1 MFLLFYKIDK
11 ISSQKYKIIKHNLI
25 LNRYFDNIIK
35 FYCAQKKT
43 HLTFFNK
50 KVIIEKET
58 SPNLKK
64 KMKELRYLDKY
75 FIKYKFSFSLGILI
89 TIIAQIFSLFT
100 PKLIS
105 SSLEAIEKFDKL
117 SSVEKSSTMVIG
129 QYREELI
136 HNVLLIIATTIIAG
150 FLTFLMRQTLI
161 VMSRHI
167 EFDLKNEVFRQYE
180 NLSQNFYKQNR
191 TGDLMNRISEDVSK
205 VRMYVGPAV
214 MYTINTFIRF
224 AIVIAYMY
232 NVSPRLTLYTLLPLP
247 ILSYAI
253 FKLSSEINI
262 RSTVF
267 QQYLSK
273 VSSFTQE
280 IFSGIRVIKAYSLEN
295 QQQNN
300 LISLAEESKSKSL
313 SLARVQSL
321 FGPLMLALIGISNL
335 VVIYFG
341 GMLYINGTIKS
352 IGTIAEF
359 ILYVNMLTWPV
370 ASLGWVSSMVQE
382 AEASQKRLNEFLK
395 IVPDIQN
402 NNPSSSTVDGTISF
416 ENVSYTYEDTN
427 IEALKNISFTVKKGE
442 TLAILG
448 KTGSGKSTL
457 LSLISRMYDVTEGQ
471 VKIDGKEISQLN
483 LFDLRNSIGI
493 VPQDAFLFSDSIKNN
508 IKFGKENATDDE
520 VIAAAKSAVVH
531 DNIEGFNKGYD
542 TILGERGITL
552 SGGQKQRVSIARAI
566 IKKPEILLFDDCLS
580 AVDTETEEA
589 ILNNLF
595 EICKDKTTII
605 VSHRVSSAK
614 NADKIII
621 LENGKIIQQGFHN
634 QLINENGYYSALYL
648 KQLSEKELL

>member
-1 MFLLFYKIDK
+1 
-11 ISSQKYKIIKHNLI
+11 
-25 LNRYFDNIIK
+25 
-35 FYCAQKKT
+35 
-43 HLTFFNK
+43 
-50 KVIIEKET
+50 
-58 SPNLKK
+58 
-64 KMKELRYLDKY
+64 MKELSYLNKY
-75 FIKYKFSFSLGILI
+75 FIKYKYSFSLGILI

-105 SSLEAIEKFDKL
+105 KSLNAIEKFDKL
-117 SSVEKSSTMVIG
+117 PEADQTSQIVIDT
-129 QYREELI
+129 YREGLI
-136 HNVLLIIATTIIAG
+136 HNVLLIIATTIVAG

-167 EFDLKNEVFRQYE
+167 EFDLKNEVFKQYE
-180 NLSQNFYKQNR
+180 KLSQNFYKQNR

-224 AIVIAYMY
+224 AIVIIYMY
-232 NVSPRLTLYTLLPLP
+232 NVSPRLTLYTILPLP
-247 ILSYAI
+247 ILSYCI
-253 FKLSSEINI
+253 FKLSSEINK
-262 RSTVF
+262 RSTTF

-280 IFSGIRVIKAYSLEN
+280 IFSGIRVIKANSLEN
-295 QQQNN
+295 QHQNN
-300 LISLAEESKSKSL
+300 MIALADESKKKSL
-313 SLARVQSL
+313 DLAKVQSL
-321 FGPLMLALIGISNL
+321 FGPLMIALIGISNL

-341 GMLYINGTIKS
+341 GVMYINGTIPN

-395 IVPDIQN
+395 IEPEIKNRNENHSDIQ
-402 NNPSSSTVDGTISF
+402 GTIAF

-427 IEALKNISFTVKKGE
+427 IEALKNVTFTVKKGE

-448 KTGSGKSTL
+448 KTGSGKSTI
-457 LSLISRMYDVTEGQ
+457 LSLISRLYDVTEGRIM
-471 VKIDGKEISQLN
+471 IDQSEISSLN
-483 LFDLRNSIGI
+483 LYDLRNNVGI
-493 VPQDAFLFSDSIKNN
+493 VPQDAFLFSDTIKNN
-508 IKFGKENATDDE
+508 IKFGNQNATDEE
-520 VIAAAKSAVVH
+520 VIEAAKNAVVH
-531 DNIEGFNKGYD
+531 DNIVAFNKQYD

-566 IKKPEILLFDDCLS
+566 IKNPAILLFDDCLS
-580 AVDTETEEA
+580 AVDTETEET
-589 ILNNLF
+589 ILSNLF

-605 VSHRVSSAK
+605 VSHRISSAK

-621 LENGKIIQQGFHN
+621 LEDGRIIQQGSHN
-634 QLINENGYYSALYL
+634 QLINQEGYYASLYL

>member
-1 MFLLFYKIDK
+1 
-11 ISSQKYKIIKHNLI
+11 
-25 LNRYFDNIIK
+25 
-35 FYCAQKKT
+35 
-43 HLTFFNK
+43 
-50 KVIIEKET
+50 
-58 SPNLKK
+58 
-64 KMKELRYLDKY
+64 MKELQYLNKY
-75 FIKYKFSFSLGILI
+75 FIKYKYHFLFGILT
-89 TIIAQIFSLFT
+89 TIAAQIFSLFT

-105 SSLEAIEKFDKL
+105 KSFKAIEEHSQHLASDVVQK
-117 SSVEKSSTMVIG
+117 
-129 QYREELI
+129 ELF
-136 HNVLLIIATTIIAG
+136 HNLLLIVVTALVAG
-150 FLTFLMRQTLI
+150 FLSFMMRQTLI

-214 MYTINTFIRF
+214 MYSINTFIRF

-232 NVSPRLTLYTLLPLP
+232 DVSPRLTFYTLLPLP

-253 FKLSSEINI
+253 FKLSSQINK
-262 RSTVF
+262 RSTIF

-273 VSSFTQE
+273 ISSFTQE
-280 IFSGIRVIKAYSLEN
+280 VFSGVRVIKAYSLEA
-295 QQQNN
+295 QYQKN
-300 LISLAEESKSKSL
+300 LVDLSEESKIKSM

-321 FGPLMLALIGISNL
+321 FGPLMLALIGVSNL

-341 GMLYINGTIKS
+341 GLMYIEGKIDS
-352 IGTIAEF
+352 IGIIAEF

-382 AEASQKRLNEFLK
+382 AEASQKRINEFLK
-395 IVPDIQN
+395 IQPDIVN
-402 NNPSSSTVDGTISF
+402 SVNEHSVIKGEIVFDKVTF
-416 ENVSYTYEDTN
+416 TYDDTN
-427 IEALKNISFTVKKGE
+427 ITALQEVSFTVKKGE

-448 KTGSGKSTL
+448 KTGSGKSTI
-457 LSLISRMYDVTEGQ
+457 LSLISRLYDIDNGSILV
-471 VKIDGKEISQLN
+471 DGKSIKNLN
-483 LFDLRNSIGI
+483 LYDLRNSIGI

-508 IKFGKENATDDE
+508 IKFGKENATDEE
-520 VIAAAKSAVVH
+520 VIEASKKAVVH
-531 DNIEGFNKGYD
+531 DNIMGFTNQYE

-566 IKKPEILLFDDCLS
+566 IKNPEILLLDDCLS

-589 ILNNLF
+589 ILNNLLQF
-595 EICKDKTTII
+595 CKDKTTII

-621 LENGKIIQQGFHN
+621 LEDGKVLQQGSHN
-634 QLINENGYYSALYL
+634 QLVNQEGYYKELYL
-648 KQLSEKELL
+648 KQLSEKDFVE

>member
-1 MFLLFYKIDK
+1 
-11 ISSQKYKIIKHNLI
+11 
-25 LNRYFDNIIK
+25 
-35 FYCAQKKT
+35 
-43 HLTFFNK
+43 
-50 KVIIEKET
+50 
-58 SPNLKK
+58 
-64 KMKELRYLDKY
+64 MKELQYLNKY
-75 FIKYKFSFSLGILI
+75 FVKYKYSFLLGIVF
-89 TIIAQIFSLFT
+89 TIIAQIFMLFT

-105 SSLEAIEKFDKL
+105 KSFKAIEAFAKDKTIAK
-117 SSVEKSSTMVIG
+117 SVI
-129 QYREELI
+129 QDELVSNI
-136 HNVLLIIATTIIAG
+136 LLIIATTIIAG

-180 NLSQNFYKQNR
+180 NLPQNFYKQNR

-214 MYTINTFIRF
+214 MYTINTVIRF
-224 AIVIAYMY
+224 TIVIVYMY

-253 FKLSSEINI
+253 FKLSTEINI
-262 RSTVF
+262 RSTIF

-273 VSSFTQE
+273 VSSFSQE

-295 QQQNN
+295 QHQDNMVN
-300 LISLAEESKSKSL
+300 LAKESKSKSL
-313 SLARVQSL
+313 NLAKVQSL

-341 GMLYINGTIKS
+341 GLMYIAGTIKN

-370 ASLGWVSSMVQE
+370 ATLGWVSSIVQE

-395 IVPDIQN
+395 VEPEIKN
-402 NNPSSSTVDGTISF
+402 NNENKSVIDGSLSF

-427 IEALKNISFTVKKGE
+427 ITALKGISFTVKRGE

-448 KTGSGKSTL
+448 KTGSGKSTI
-457 LSLISRMYDVTEGQ
+457 LSLISRMYDVS
-471 VKIDGKEISQLN
+471 DGKITIDDSEISTIN
-483 LFDLRNSIGI
+483 LFDLRNNIGI
-493 VPQDAFLFSDSIKNN
+493 VPQDAFLFSDSIRNN
-508 IKFGKENATDDE
+508 IMFGKENATDEE
-520 VIAAAKSAVVH
+520 VKSAAKSAAVH
-531 DNIEGFNKGYD
+531 DNIMGFNKQYE
-542 TILGERGITL
+542 TVLGERGITL

-566 IKKPEILLFDDCLS
+566 IKNPPILLFDDCLS
-580 AVDTETEEA
+580 AVDTQTEET
-589 ILNNLF
+589 ILNNLQ

-621 LENGKIIQQGFHN
+621 IENGHIVQQGSHN
-634 QLINENGYYSALYL
+634 QLLNQEGYYSALYL
-648 KQLSEKELL
+648 KQLSEKEMQ

>member
-1 MFLLFYKIDK
+1 
-11 ISSQKYKIIKHNLI
+11 
-25 LNRYFDNIIK
+25 
-35 FYCAQKKT
+35 
-43 HLTFFNK
+43 
-50 KVIIEKET
+50 
-58 SPNLKK
+58 
-64 KMKELRYLDKY
+64 MKELQYLNKY
-75 FIKYKFSFSLGILI
+75 FVKYKYSFLLGIII
-89 TIIAQIFSLFT
+89 TIVAQIFSLFT

-105 SSLEAIEKFDKL
+105 KSFTIIESFAKDKTVTKAI
-117 SSVEKSSTMVIG
+117 I
-129 QYREELI
+129 QHELVSNI
-136 HNVLLIIATTIIAG
+136 LLIIATTIIAG

-167 EFDLKNEVFRQYE
+167 EFDLKNEVFKQYE

-214 MYTINTFIRF
+214 MYTINTIIRF
-224 AIVIAYMY
+224 TIVIIYMI

-253 FKLSSEINI
+253 FKISSEINK
-262 RSTVF
+262 RSTIF

-280 IFSGIRVIKAYSLEN
+280 IFSGIRVIKAYSLED
-295 QQQNN
+295 QHQNN
-300 LISLAEESKSKSL
+300 MIDLSNESKHKSL
-313 SLARVQSL
+313 SLAKVQAL
-321 FGPLMLALIGISNL
+321 FGPLMMALIGISNL

-341 GMLYINGTIKS
+341 GLMYINGTIKS

-382 AEASQKRLNEFLK
+382 AEASQKRINEFLK
-395 IVPDIQN
+395 IVPEIQN
-402 NNPSSSTVDGTISF
+402 NTSKKSIIEGRISF
-416 ENVSYTYEDTN
+416 ENVSYIYEDTN
-427 IEALKNISFTVKKGE
+427 IKALQDISFTVHKGE

-448 KTGSGKSTL
+448 KTGSGKSTII
-457 LSLISRMYDVTEGQ
+457 SLISRLYDVSEGQ
-471 VKIDGKEISQLN
+471 ITIDKKEISKVN

-493 VPQDAFLFSDSIKNN
+493 VPQDAFLFSDTIKNN
-508 IKFGKENATDDE
+508 IKFGKEDATDDE
-520 VIAAAKSAVVH
+520 IEAVAKSAVVH
-531 DNIEGFNKGYD
+531 DNIIGFSKQYD

-566 IKKPEILLFDDCLS
+566 IKNPKILLFDDCLS

-589 ILNNLF
+589 ILNNLE
-595 EICKDKTTII
+595 EICRDKTTII

-614 NADKIII
+614 NADRIII
-621 LENGKIIQQGFHN
+621 LDEGRIIEQGSHN
-634 QLINENGYYSALYL
+634 QLLNQEGYYAALYL
-648 KQLSEKELL
+648 KQLSEKELQ

>member
-1 MFLLFYKIDK
+1 
-11 ISSQKYKIIKHNLI
+11 
-25 LNRYFDNIIK
+25 
-35 FYCAQKKT
+35 
-43 HLTFFNK
+43 
-50 KVIIEKET
+50 
-58 SPNLKK
+58 
-64 KMKELRYLDKY
+64 MKELGYLNKY
-75 FIKYKFSFSLGILI
+75 FSKYKYRFLLGII
-89 TIIAQIFSLFT
+89 FTIIAQIFMLFT

-105 SSLEAIEKFDKL
+105 KSFNAIEKISKD
-117 SSVEKSSTMVIG
+117 STVSKTFLKD
-129 QYREELI
+129 ELI
-136 HNVLLIIATTIIAG
+136 NNILLIIATTIIAG
-150 FLTFLMRQTLI
+150 ILTFLMRQTLI

-167 EFDLKNEVFRQYE
+167 EFDLKNEVFKQYE
-180 NLSQNFYKQNR
+180 NLSQNFYKKNR

-214 MYTINTFIRF
+214 MYTINTLIRF
-224 AIVIAYMY
+224 TIVILYMY

-247 ILSYAI
+247 LLSYAI
-253 FKLSSEINI
+253 FKLSTEINK
-262 RSTVF
+262 RSTTF

-280 IFSGIRVIKAYSLEN
+280 IFSGVPVIKAYSLEN
-295 QQQNN
+295 QHQDNMV
-300 LISLAEESKSKSL
+300 SLADESKEKSL
-313 SLARVQSL
+313 DLAKVQSL

-341 GMLYINGTIKS
+341 GMMYIQGTIES

-395 IVPDIQN
+395 IEPEIQN
-402 NNPSSSTVDGTISF
+402 NNPEHSIIDGSIAF
-416 ENVSYTYEDTN
+416 HNVSYTYEDTN
-427 IEALKNISFTVKKGE
+427 IQALKDISFTVKKGE

-448 KTGSGKSTL
+448 KTGSGKSTM
-457 LSLISRMYDVTEGQ
+457 LSLISRIYDVTTGEI
-471 VKIDGKEISQLN
+471 KIDGTEISQLN
-483 LFDLRNSIGI
+483 LYDLRNSIGI

-508 IKFGKENATDDE
+508 IKFGKEDATDDE
-520 VIAAAKSAVVH
+520 VIQAAKNAVVH
-531 DNIEGFNKGYD
+531 KNILGFKKQYE

-566 IKKPEILLFDDCLS
+566 IKNPPILLFDDCLS
-580 AVDTETEEA
+580 AVDTETEET

-621 LENGKIIQQGFHN
+621 LDEGKIIQQGSHN
-634 QLINENGYYSALYL
+634 QLINEKGYYASLYL
-648 KQLSEKELL
+648 KQLSEKEML

>member
-1 MFLLFYKIDK
+1 
-11 ISSQKYKIIKHNLI
+11 
-25 LNRYFDNIIK
+25 
-35 FYCAQKKT
+35 
-43 HLTFFNK
+43 
-50 KVIIEKET
+50 
-58 SPNLKK
+58 
-64 KMKELRYLDKY
+64 MKELSYLNKY
-75 FIKYKFSFSLGILI
+75 FIKYKYSFSLGILI

-105 SSLEAIEKFDKL
+105 KSLNAIEKFDKL
-117 SSVEKSSTMVIG
+117 PKAEQASQTIIDS
-129 QYREELI
+129 YREGLI
-136 HNVLLIIATTIIAG
+136 HNVLLIIATTIVAG

-167 EFDLKNEVFRQYE
+167 EFDLKNEVFKQYE
-180 NLSQNFYKQNR
+180 KLSQNFYKQNR

-224 AIVIAYMY
+224 AIVIIYMY
-232 NVSPRLTLYTLLPLP
+232 NVSPLLTLYTILPLP
-247 ILSYAI
+247 ILSFCI
-253 FKLSSEINI
+253 FKLSSEINK
-262 RSTVF
+262 RSTTF

-280 IFSGIRVIKAYSLEN
+280 IFSGIRVIKANSLEN
-295 QQQNN
+295 QHQNN
-300 LISLAEESKSKSL
+300 MVALADESKKKSL
-313 SLARVQSL
+313 DLAKVQSL
-321 FGPLMLALIGISNL
+321 FGPLMIALIGISNL

-341 GMLYINGTIKS
+341 GIMYINGTIPN

-395 IVPDIQN
+395 IEPEIKNKNEDHSDIQ
-402 NNPSSSTVDGTISF
+402 GAIAF

-427 IEALKNISFTVKKGE
+427 IEALKNVSFTVKKGE

-448 KTGSGKSTL
+448 KTGSGKSTI
-457 LSLISRMYDVTEGQ
+457 LSLISRLYDVTAG
-471 VKIDGKEISQLN
+471 KITIDQNEISSLN
-483 LFDLRNSIGI
+483 LYDLRNNIGI
-493 VPQDAFLFSDSIKNN
+493 VPQDAFLFSDTIKNN
-508 IKFGKENATDDE
+508 IKFGNQNATDEE
-520 VIAAAKSAVVH
+520 VIEAAKSAVVH
-531 DNIEGFNKGYD
+531 DNIIAFNKQYD
-542 TILGERGITL
+542 TVLGERGITL

-566 IKKPEILLFDDCLS
+566 IKNPAILLFDDCLS
-580 AVDTETEEA
+580 AVDTETEET
-589 ILNNLF
+589 ILSNLYG
-595 EICKDKTTII
+595 ICRDKTTII

-621 LENGKIIQQGFHN
+621 LEDGKIIQQGSHN
-634 QLINENGYYSALYL
+634 QLINQEGYYASLYL

>member
-1 MFLLFYKIDK
+1 
-11 ISSQKYKIIKHNLI
+11 
-25 LNRYFDNIIK
+25 
-35 FYCAQKKT
+35 
-43 HLTFFNK
+43 
-50 KVIIEKET
+50 
-58 SPNLKK
+58 
-64 KMKELRYLDKY
+64 MKELRYLNKY
-75 FIKYKFSFSLGILI
+75 FIKYKFSFLLGILI

-105 SSLEAIEKFDKL
+105 KSFKAIEDFAKDETV
-117 SSVEKSSTMVIG
+117 SKSFI
-129 QYREELI
+129 QQELI
-136 HNVLLIIATTIIAG
+136 SNILLIIATTIIAG

-161 VMSRHI
+161 VMSRHV
-167 EFDLKNEVFRQYE
+167 EYDLKNEVFRQYE
-180 NLSQNFYKQNR
+180 NLSLNFYKQNR

-214 MYTINTFIRF
+214 MYTINTIIRF
-224 AIVIAYMY
+224 AIVIVYMFS
-232 NVSPRLTLYTLLPLP
+232 VSPRLTLYTLLPLP

-253 FKLSSEINI
+253 FRISSEINK

-280 IFSGIRVIKAYSLEN
+280 IFSGIRVIKAYSLED
-295 QQQNN
+295 QHQNN
-300 LISLAEESKSKSL
+300 MVELANESKSKSL
-313 SLARVQSL
+313 NLAKIQAL
-321 FGPLMLALIGISNL
+321 FGPLMMALIGISNL

-341 GMLYINGTIKS
+341 GLMYIDGTIKS

-382 AEASQKRLNEFLK
+382 AEASQKRINEFLK
-395 IVPDIQN
+395 IVPEIQN
-402 NNPSSSTVDGTISF
+402 NNPEKSIIEGAISF

-427 IEALKNISFTVKKGE
+427 IKALQNVTFTVNKGE

-448 KTGSGKSTL
+448 KTGSGKSTIV
-457 LSLISRMYDVTEGQ
+457 SLISRLYDVSEGHIS
-471 VKIDGKEISQLN
+471 IDGKEISTLN
-483 LFDLRNSIGI
+483 LYDLRNSIGI

-508 IKFGKENATDDE
+508 IKFGKENATDEE
-520 VIAAAKSAVVH
+520 VKAAAKSAVVH
-531 DNIEGFNKGYD
+531 NNIMGFNKKYD

-566 IKKPEILLFDDCLS
+566 IKNPKILLLDDCLS

-589 ILNNLF
+589 ILNNLD

-614 NADKIII
+614 NAGKIII
-621 LENGKIIQQGFHN
+621 LDEGKIIEQGSHN
-634 QLINENGYYSALYL
+634 QLINQEGYYAALYL
-648 KQLSEKELL
+648 KQLSEKELQ

>member
-1 MFLLFYKIDK
+1 
-11 ISSQKYKIIKHNLI
+11 
-25 LNRYFDNIIK
+25 
-35 FYCAQKKT
+35 
-43 HLTFFNK
+43 
-50 KVIIEKET
+50 
-58 SPNLKK
+58 
-64 KMKELRYLDKY
+64 MKELRYLNKY
-75 FIKYKFSFSLGILI
+75 FVKYKYSFLLGII
-89 TIIAQIFSLFT
+89 FTIIAQIFMLFT

-105 SSLEAIEKFDKL
+105 KSFKVIEAFAKDKTV
-117 SSVEKSSTMVIG
+117 SKAVI
-129 QYREELI
+129 QDELI
-136 HNVLLIIATTIIAG
+136 SNILLIIATTIIAG

-214 MYTINTFIRF
+214 MYTINTAIRF
-224 AIVIAYMY
+224 AIVIVYMY
-232 NVSPRLTLYTLLPLP
+232 NVSPTLTLYTLLPLP
-247 ILSYAI
+247 LLSFAI
-253 FKLSSEINI
+253 FKLSSEINK
-262 RSTVF
+262 RSTIF

-273 VSSFTQE
+273 VSSFSQE

-295 QQQNN
+295 QHQENMVN
-300 LISLAEESKSKSL
+300 LANESKSKSL
-313 SLARVQSL
+313 NLAKVQSL

-341 GMLYINGTIKS
+341 GLMYIDGTIQN

-395 IVPDIQN
+395 IEPEIKN
-402 NNPSSSTVDGTISF
+402 KNENKSIIEGSISF

-427 IEALKNISFTVKKGE
+427 IKALQNISFTVKKGE

-448 KTGSGKSTL
+448 KTGSGKSTI
-457 LSLISRMYDVTEGQ
+457 LSLISRMYDVSEGEIN
-471 VKIDGKEISQLN
+471 IDKNEISSIN

-508 IKFGKENATDDE
+508 IMFGKENATDE
-520 VIAAAKSAVVH
+520 QVHSAAKSAVVH
-531 DNIEGFNKGYD
+531 DNIMGFNKQYE
-542 TILGERGITL
+542 TVLGERGITL

-566 IKKPEILLFDDCLS
+566 IKNPPILLFDDCLS
-580 AVDTETEEA
+580 AVDTQTEEA
-589 ILNNLF
+589 ILNNLN

-621 LENGKIIQQGFHN
+621 MDNGQIIQQGSHN
-634 QLINENGYYSALYL
+634 QLINQEGYYSALYL

>member
-1 MFLLFYKIDK
+1 
-11 ISSQKYKIIKHNLI
+11 
-25 LNRYFDNIIK
+25 
-35 FYCAQKKT
+35 
-43 HLTFFNK
+43 
-50 KVIIEKET
+50 
-58 SPNLKK
+58 
-64 KMKELRYLDKY
+64 MKELRYLNKY
-75 FIKYKFSFSLGILI
+75 FIKYKFSFLLGILI

-105 SSLEAIEKFDKL
+105 KSFKAIEDFAKDETA
-117 SSVEKSSTMVIG
+117 SKSFI
-129 QYREELI
+129 QQELI
-136 HNVLLIIATTIIAG
+136 SNILLIIATTIIAG

-161 VMSRHI
+161 VMSRHV
-167 EFDLKNEVFRQYE
+167 EYDLKNEVFRQYE
-180 NLSQNFYKQNR
+180 NLSLNFYKQNR

-214 MYTINTFIRF
+214 MYTINTIIRF
-224 AIVIAYMY
+224 AIVIVYMFS
-232 NVSPRLTLYTLLPLP
+232 VSPRLTLYTLLPLP

-253 FKLSSEINI
+253 FRISSEINK

-280 IFSGIRVIKAYSLEN
+280 IFSGIRVIKAYSLED
-295 QQQNN
+295 QHQNN
-300 LISLAEESKSKSL
+300 MVELANESKSKSL
-313 SLARVQSL
+313 NLAKIQAL
-321 FGPLMLALIGISNL
+321 FGPLMMALIGISNL

-341 GMLYINGTIKS
+341 GLMYIDGTIKS

-382 AEASQKRLNEFLK
+382 AEASQKRINEFLK
-395 IVPDIQN
+395 IVPEIKN
-402 NNPSSSTVDGTISF
+402 NNPEKSIIEGAISF

-427 IEALKNISFTVKKGE
+427 IKALQNVTFTVNKGE

-448 KTGSGKSTL
+448 KTGSGKSTIV
-457 LSLISRMYDVTEGQ
+457 SLISRLYDVCEGHIS
-471 VKIDGKEISQLN
+471 IDGKEISTLN
-483 LFDLRNSIGI
+483 LYDLRNSIGI

-508 IKFGKENATDDE
+508 IKFGKENATDEE
-520 VIAAAKSAVVH
+520 VKAAAKSAVVH
-531 DNIEGFNKGYD
+531 NNIMGFNKKYD

-566 IKKPEILLFDDCLS
+566 IKNPKILLFDDCLS

-589 ILNNLF
+589 ILNNLD

-614 NADKIII
+614 NAGKIII
-621 LENGKIIQQGFHN
+621 LDEGKIIEQGSHN
-634 QLINENGYYSALYL
+634 QLINQEGYYAALYL
-648 KQLSEKELL
+648 KQLSEKELQ

>member
-1 MFLLFYKIDK
+1 
-11 ISSQKYKIIKHNLI
+11 
-25 LNRYFDNIIK
+25 
-35 FYCAQKKT
+35 
-43 HLTFFNK
+43 
-50 KVIIEKET
+50 
-58 SPNLKK
+58 
-64 KMKELRYLDKY
+64 MKELSYLNKY
-75 FIKYKFSFSLGILI
+75 FIKYKYSFLLGIVF
-89 TIIAQIFSLFT
+89 TIVAQIFSLFT

-105 SSLEAIEKFDKL
+105 KSFKIIESYSQDKSVSKAI
-117 SSVEKSSTMVIG
+117 I
-129 QYREELI
+129 QQELI
-136 HNVLLIIATTIIAG
+136 SNILLIIATTIIAG
-150 FLTFLMRQTLI
+150 VLTFLMRQTLI

-167 EFDLKNEVFRQYE
+167 EYDLKNEVFKQYE
-180 NLSQNFYKQNR
+180 NLSQNFYKKNR

-224 AIVIAYMY
+224 TIVIVYMY
-232 NVSPRLTLYTLLPLP
+232 KVSPRLTLYTLLPLP

-253 FKLSSEINI
+253 FKLSSEINK

-273 VSSFTQE
+273 VSSYTQE

-295 QQQNN
+295 QHQTNIEN
-300 LISLAEESKSKSL
+300 LANESKSKSL
-313 SLARVQSL
+313 SLAKIQSL
-321 FGPLMLALIGISNL
+321 FGPLMMALIGISNL

-341 GMLYINGTIKS
+341 GLMYINGTIKS

-382 AEASQKRLNEFLK
+382 AEASQKRINEFLK
-395 IVPDIQN
+395 IEPEIQN
-402 NNPSSSTVDGTISF
+402 KNLNHSVIDGAISF
-416 ENVSYTYEDTN
+416 ENVSYIYEDTN
-427 IEALKNISFTVKKGE
+427 IKALENISFTVKKGH

-448 KTGSGKSTL
+448 KTGSGKSTII
-457 LSLISRMYDVTEGQ
+457 SLISRLYDVTDGQ
-471 VKIDGKEISQLN
+471 ITIDGEEISQVN

-493 VPQDAFLFSDSIKNN
+493 VPQDAFLFSDTIKNN
-508 IKFGKENATDDE
+508 IKFGKEDATDYE
-520 VIAAAKSAVVH
+520 VEEAAKSADVH
-531 DNIEGFNKGYD
+531 NNIIDFNKKYE

-566 IKKPEILLFDDCLS
+566 IKNPKILLLDDCLS

-589 ILNNLF
+589 ILNNLQEF
-595 EICKDKTTII
+595 CKDKTTII

-621 LENGKIIQQGFHN
+621 LDEGRIIEQGSHN
-634 QLINENGYYSALYL
+634 QLINQDGYYAALYM
-648 KQLSEKELL
+648 KQLSEKEFQ

>member
-1 MFLLFYKIDK
+1 
-11 ISSQKYKIIKHNLI
+11 
-25 LNRYFDNIIK
+25 
-35 FYCAQKKT
+35 
-43 HLTFFNK
+43 
-50 KVIIEKET
+50 
-58 SPNLKK
+58 
-64 KMKELRYLDKY
+64 MKELRYLDKY
-75 FIKYKFSFSLGILI
+75 FVKYKYSFLIGIII
-89 TIIAQIFSLFT
+89 TIVAQIFSLFT

-105 SSLEAIEKFDKL
+105 KSFTIIEAFAKDKT
-117 SSVEKSSTMVIG
+117 VAKTDI
-129 QYREELI
+129 QQELI
-136 HNVLLIIATTIIAG
+136 SNILLIIATTIIAG

-214 MYTINTFIRF
+214 MYTINTLIRF
-224 AIVIAYMY
+224 AIVIAYMFA
-232 NVSPRLTLYTLLPLP
+232 VSPRLTLYTLLPLP

-253 FKLSSEINI
+253 FKISSEINK

-280 IFSGIRVIKAYSLEN
+280 IFSGIRVIKAYSLED
-295 QQQNN
+295 QHQNN
-300 LISLAEESKSKSL
+300 MIELANESKSKSL
-313 SLARVQSL
+313 SLARIQAL

-341 GMLYINGTIKS
+341 GLMYINGTIKS

-382 AEASQKRLNEFLK
+382 AEASQKRINEFLK
-395 IVPDIQN
+395 IVPEIQN
-402 NNPSSSTVDGTISF
+402 KNPEKSIINGAISF

-427 IEALKNISFTVKKGE
+427 IKALQNVSFTVHQGE

-448 KTGSGKSTL
+448 KTGSGKSTII
-457 LSLISRMYDVTEGQ
+457 SLISRLYDVTEGRIT
-471 VKIDGKEISQLN
+471 VDEKEISTVN
-483 LFDLRNSIGI
+483 LYDLRNSIGI
-493 VPQDAFLFSDSIKNN
+493 VPQDAFLFSDTIRNN
-508 IKFGKENATDDE
+508 IKFGKENATDEE
-520 VIAAAKSAVVH
+520 VEAAAKSAVVH
-531 DNIEGFNKGYD
+531 NNIMDFNKQYD

-566 IKKPEILLFDDCLS
+566 IKNPKILLFDDCLS

-589 ILNNLF
+589 ILNNLQ

-614 NADKIII
+614 NADRIII
-621 LENGKIIQQGFHN
+621 LEEGRIIEQGSHN
-634 QLINENGYYSALYL
+634 QLINQEGYYADLYL
-648 KQLSEKELL
+648 KQLSEKELQ

>member
-1 MFLLFYKIDK
+1 
-11 ISSQKYKIIKHNLI
+11 
-25 LNRYFDNIIK
+25 
-35 FYCAQKKT
+35 
-43 HLTFFNK
+43 
-50 KVIIEKET
+50 
-58 SPNLKK
+58 
-64 KMKELRYLDKY
+64 MKELLYLNKY
-75 FIKYKFSFSLGILI
+75 FVKYKYSFLLGILF
-89 TIIAQIFSLFT
+89 TIIAQIFMLFT

-105 SSLEAIEKFDKL
+105 KSFKVIEAFSKDKTIEK
-117 SSVEKSSTMVIG
+117 TVIH
-129 QYREELI
+129 QELI
-136 HNVLLIIATTIIAG
+136 SNILLIIATTIIAG

-214 MYTINTFIRF
+214 MYTINTVIRF
-224 AIVIAYMY
+224 AIVIVYMY
-232 NVSPRLTLYTLLPLP
+232 NVSPTLTLYTLLPLP
-247 ILSYAI
+247 LLSYAI

-262 RSTVF
+262 RSTIF

-273 VSSFTQE
+273 VSSFSQE
-280 IFSGIRVIKAYSLEN
+280 IFSGIRVIKAYSLEDQHQKN
-295 QQQNN
+295 MVN
-300 LISLAEESKSKSL
+300 LANESKSKSL
-313 SLARVQSL
+313 NLAKVQSL

-341 GMLYINGTIKS
+341 GLMYINGTIKS

-395 IVPDIQN
+395 IEPEIKNKNENKSVIE
-402 NNPSSSTVDGTISF
+402 GTISF

-427 IEALKNISFTVKKGE
+427 IKAIQNISFTVKKGE

-448 KTGSGKSTL
+448 KTGSGKSTI
-457 LSLISRMYDVTEGQ
+457 LSLISRMYDVTEG
-471 VKIDGKEISQLN
+471 KINIDRNEISTIN

-508 IKFGKENATDDE
+508 IMFGKENATEDE
-520 VIAAAKSAVVH
+520 VKSAAKSAVVH
-531 DNIEGFNKGYD
+531 DNIMGFNKQYE

-566 IKKPEILLFDDCLS
+566 IKNPPILLFDDCLS

-589 ILNNLF
+589 ILNNLQ

-614 NADKIII
+614 NADRIII
-621 LENGKIIQQGFHN
+621 LEYGKIIQQGSHN
-634 QLINENGYYSALYL
+634 QLINQEGYYSSLYL
-648 KQLSEKELL
+648 KQLSEKEML